1 MQWLKLQ
8 GKVRLRQGRARV
20 TTSKT
25 IFLTKYYEKPL
36 KKSCI
41 KHYRNCKIK
50 KSFAEAIATKFLSNF
65 NLPPAILK
73 TCTPRRFLYYNRFQK
88 IWLIDTSKFRTCK
101 TLLHEKKNKAVFRNA
116 VQVKWVP
123 SFAPYNDYK
132 TMKPLLKKI
141 KYCIFSTV
149 PLDFF
154 SQIVAPRVR
163 NIFPS
168 AELFSSTW
176 ATSNALHPISFF

>member
-73 TCTPRRFLYYNRFQK
+73 TCA
-88 IWLIDTSKFRTCK
+88 
-101 TLLHEKKNKAVFRNA
+101 LLAV
-116 VQVKWVP
+116 
-123 SFAPYNDYK
+123 SFI
-132 TMKPLLKKI
+132 TI
-141 KYCIFSTV
+141 GSRKYGG
-149 PLDFF
+149 
-154 SQIVAPRVR
+154 
-163 NIFPS
+163 
-168 AELFSSTW
+168 
-176 ATSNALHPISFF
+176 